1 MLNEVIRLCKNDFSG
16 INKEM
21 IQMDR
26 CSYKITNNLD
36 IYLLENCILTG
47 SRGMGLGTEYSD
59 YNFAMTEEQFDE
71 IVKLGYIGNTILNY
85 TSNSGSGNKLYNK
98 KSLKFH
104 KDDKEYNFII
114 YEDESYLNLI
124 YEITKAVS
132 SISVSKDKSN
142 RHYIF
147 ETLCTII
154 FEDIKSK
161 NKLIIY

>member
-16 INKEM
+16 INKE
-21 IQMDR
+21 
-26 CSYKITNNLD
+26 TNNLD
-36 IYLLENCILTG
+36 TYLLDNCILTG
-47 SRGMGLGTEYSD
+47 SRGMGLGKEYSD
-59 YNFAMTEEQFDE
+59 YDFAMTEEQFDE
-71 IVKLGYIGNTILNY
+71 IVKLGYIGNIILNY
-85 TSNSGSGNKLYNK
+85 TNNSGSGNKLYNK

-114 YEDESYLNLI
+114 YEDESYLDLI

-142 RHYIF
+142 RYYIF
-147 ETLCTII
+147 ETLCKTI

-161 NKLIIY
+161 INQ